1 MEKEINDLNETLIQI
16 YKKNLEFL
24 EENFYELF
32 EKLEELSQKI
42 LNGEFSPKYSL
53 EYRKGYFDILNLE
66 NNSWYYGCNSYD
78 DADIRAD
85 SANFTKDGSLDLLR
99 KSGFNEKL
107 AGSSDLTKIMPIIS
121 YINEN
126 VDLKNIVFEKI
137 YKFVFLG
144 TGLGMHI
151 NEIYKKINPYTT
163 LIIEPELE
171 VFRLSLFVTDYSEF
185 QKNNAKLFLSI
196 EEDKQTRINTIGS
209 FYGYHSYMN
218 YNVKHHL
225 LIENDRYL
233 YDELVDFFSSNTSI
247 SFPYIHIIDNIFKT
261 LDFVDKG
268 YKFLYVESMIKKRIL
283 ETKRVLLIAAGPSLD
298 NYIEWIVQNQ
308 DKFFIVCVDVIL
320 RKLEKNNIVPDMVV
334 SIDPAGAC
342 AKYLATDDKNYL
354 KNSVVVMMSQQ
365 HNDVLKVIKKKNGFF
380 TQSINI
386 IDKLGFVGSI
396 SNVGAFSYMITV
408 HFGAKEIYTIG
419 NDAAFDQETRARY
432 AKDSTVYQGEVTE
445 NESENNGVVSLHD
458 VIEVDGNLRKKV
470 KTNRSLLM
478 FKDSFES
485 VTYNLQKEYK
495 YEVFNLSDGVLIEKM
510 TPMTQK
516 ELEDKMNKNQFV
528 HDKHSN
534 IKLFEKIFK
543 KSEVPDFS
551 EDKKR
556 IYAMIR
562 RVKKHKTIDMKSK
575 NIFLQH
581 KLDMMI
587 WLLEES
593 KLMKMK
599 PFGNV
604 FLFYTEIVDIY
615 INLVLN
621 LKQENLHSQKTL
633 NNINKMWCDGVLAIL
648 DDFKRISE
656 K

>member
-1 MEKEINDLNETLIQI
+1 METELNDLTATLIEI

-24 EENFYELF
+24 EENFHELF
-32 EKLEELSQKI
+32 ERVEQFTQKI
-42 LNGEFSPKYSL
+42 LTGESSPKYSL
-53 EYRKGYFDILNLE
+53 EYRKGYFDILNTE

-78 DADIRAD
+78 DADMREER
-85 SANFTKDGSLDLLR
+85 SNFTKDGSLDLLR
-99 KSGFNEKL
+99 KNGVNEKL

-126 VDLKNIVFEKI
+126 VDLNNVEFEKI

-151 NEIYKKINPYTT
+151 NEIYKKLQPYTT

-171 VFRLSLFVTDYSEF
+171 VFRLSLFVIDYSEF

-196 EEDKQTRINTIGS
+196 EEDKQTRINTIGG
-209 FYGYHSYMN
+209 FYSYHSYMN
-218 YNVKHHL
+218 YNIKHHL

-247 SFPYIHIIDNIFKT
+247 SFPYIHIIENIFKT
-261 LDFVDKG
+261 LEFVEQG
-268 YKFLYVESMIKKRIL
+268 YKFLYVDDMIKKRIL
-283 ETKRVLLIAAGPSLD
+283 EDKRVLLVAAGPSLD
-298 NYIEWIVQNQ
+298 NYIDWIAEHQ

-320 RKLEKNNIVPDMVV
+320 RKLEKNKIVPDMVV
-334 SIDPAGAC
+334 SIDPADAC
-342 AKYLATDDKNYL
+342 ARYLKTDDKNYL
-354 KNSVVVMMSQQ
+354 NNSAIVMMSQQ
-365 HNDVLKVIKKKNGFF
+365 HKDVLKVIKKKNGFF

-386 IDKLGFVGSI
+386 IDELGFVGSI
-396 SNVGAFSYMITV
+396 SNVGAYSYMITV

-419 NDAAFDQETRARY
+419 NDAAFDQETKARY
-432 AKDSTVYQGEVTE
+432 AKDSTVYQGEVTDE
-445 NESENNGVVSLHD
+445 ESENNTVSLHD
-458 VIEVDGNLRKKV
+458 VVEVDGNLREKV

-510 TPMTQK
+510 KPMSKK
-516 ELEDKMNKNQFV
+516 ELEEKLEEDQFV
-528 HDKHSN
+528 HDKNSN
-534 IKLFEKIFK
+534 IKLFNKIFK
-543 KSEVPDFS
+543 KSEVPNFQ

-556 IYAMIR
+556 IRTMIS
-562 RVKKHKTIDMKSK
+562 RVKKHKMIDMKSK
-575 NIFLQH
+575 NIFLQN

-593 KLMKMK
+593 KTMKIK
-599 PFGNV
+599 PFGNI
-604 FLFYTEIVDIY
+604 FLYYTEVADIY
-615 INLVLN
+615 INFILN
-621 LKQENLHSQKTL
+621 LRQENLHTQKTL
-633 NNINKMWCDGVLAIL
+633 NNINKIWCDGVLAIL
-648 DDFKRISE
+648 DDFRRISE